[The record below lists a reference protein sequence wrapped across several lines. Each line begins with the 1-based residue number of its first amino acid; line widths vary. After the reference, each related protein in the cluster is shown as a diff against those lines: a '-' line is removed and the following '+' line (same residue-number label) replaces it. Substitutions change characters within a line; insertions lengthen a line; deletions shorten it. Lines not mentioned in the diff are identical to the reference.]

1 MRKGLDGSAPNAEAP
16 GWVTRNVRDG
26 TVRLASWVAGETK
39 NCSDSVMKPPAMGE
53 TVTWVWF

>member
-1 MRKGLDGSAPNAEAP
+1 MRKGLAGSAPNDEVP

-26 TVRLASWVAGETK
+26 TVRLASWIAGDTK

-53 TVTWVWF
+53 TVT